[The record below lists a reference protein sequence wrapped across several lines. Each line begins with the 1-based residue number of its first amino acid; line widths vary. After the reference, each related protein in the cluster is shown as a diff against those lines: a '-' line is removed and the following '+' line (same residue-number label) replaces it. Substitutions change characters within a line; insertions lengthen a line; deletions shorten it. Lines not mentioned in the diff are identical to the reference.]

1 MRGCFLDWTLRRKR
15 ISAFP
20 AYAGM
25 FPWSFAAPH
34 LVSSFPRVCGDV
46 SSPQKFLDAL
56 DELSP
61 RMRGC
66 FQNQAPQVYFVVAFP
81 AYAGMFL
88 WAPDYIFSGAS
99 FPRVCGDVSQHLF
112 SQIPSTQAFPAYAG
126 MFPITPMT
134 ASPSVAFPAYAG
146 MFPALKASQTAE
158 PGFPRVCGDVSSPAE
173 FLQALNELSPRMRG
187 CF

>member
-1 MRGCFLDWTLRRKR
+1 
-15 ISAFP
+15 
-20 AYAGM
+20 M

-81 AYAGMFL
+81 AYAGMFPFDSSK
-88 WAPDYIFSGAS
+88 AIPFS
-99 FPRVCGDVSQHLF
+99 
-112 SQIPSTQAFPAYAG
+112 
-126 MFPITPMT
+126 
-134 ASPSVAFPAYAG
+134 
-146 MFPALKASQTAE
+146 
-158 PGFPRVCGDVSSPAE
+158 GFPRVCGDVSDTFSGSVCVIK
-173 FLQALNELSPRMRG
+173 LSPRMRG
-187 CF
+187 CFL